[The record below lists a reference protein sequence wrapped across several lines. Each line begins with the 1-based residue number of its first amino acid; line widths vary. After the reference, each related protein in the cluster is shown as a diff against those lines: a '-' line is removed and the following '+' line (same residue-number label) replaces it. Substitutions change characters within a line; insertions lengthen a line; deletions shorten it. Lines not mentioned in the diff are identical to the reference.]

1 MYIYSRMLIRNLCQK
16 DYTEA
21 PINKDKG
28 INECCVLTC
37 VQMIVESKIG
47 EPISQNGFYKDALYG
62 GAIRADGYI
71 NNYDRLMIADSLDLA
86 NLDWCFSHNLKDLKE
101 QLAKN
106 NPVVC
111 YIGGHAVLAIDV
123 VDDYNALPGVVT
135 VVDPKYKGDK
145 AVYAMKTDKIKRMGY
160 YK

>member
-1 MYIYSRMLIRNLCQK
+1 MLIRNLCQK
-16 DYTEA
+16 DYTDA

-37 VQMIVESKIG
+37 VQMIVEAKAG
-47 EPISQNGFYKDALYG
+47 KTFDQNDFYSDAINN
-62 GAIRADGYI
+62 GAIRKDGYI
-71 NNYDRLMIADSLDLA
+71 NNYDRLLIVDSIEIA
-86 NLDWCFSHNLKDLKE
+86 NLDWCFSHDLKDLKE
-101 QLAKN
+101 QLNKN

-145 AVYAMKTDKIKRMGY
+145 AVYAMRTDKIKRMGF

>member
-1 MYIYSRMLIRNLCQK
+1 MLIRNLCQK

-37 VQMIVESKIG
+37 VQMIVESKTG
-47 EPISQNGFYKDALYG
+47 KTYPQNDFYHDAIKN
-62 GAIRADGYI
+62 GAIRPDGYI
-71 NNYDRLMIADSLDLA
+71 NNYDRLLIVDSMDIAR
-86 NLDWCFSHNLKDLKE
+86 LDWCFSHDLKDLKE

-111 YIGGHAVLAIDV
+111 YIGGHAILAIDV

-145 AVYAMKTDKIKRMGY
+145 AVYAMKTDKIKRTGF